1 MSARLYRSELDSNN
15 TRGVEYCFTI
25 QGNGAAT
32 PQFLEGDV
40 NGGGVNGAGTY
51 VTIARTGVGIYT
63 LTTNDPFPGVTGY
76 GFQFSSTALN
86 LNANVVL
93 SPNPTQNANNTWTFT
108 INVAIGAVAHE
119 LAATEQLSCWL
130 RFRNGLNNP

>member
-15 TRGVEYCFTI
+15 TRGVEYCFTL
-25 QGNGAAT
+25 QGAGAAAPT
-32 PQFLEGDV
+32 FLEGDT
-40 NGGGVNGAGTY
+40 NGASAGIWT
-51 VTIARTGVGIYT
+51 TIARTGVGIYT
-63 LTTNDPFPGVTGY
+63 ITTNDPFPGVTGY

-86 LNANVVL
+86 LNANVVG

-119 LAATEQLSCWL
+119 LASTEQVSVWL
-130 RFRNGLNNP
+130 RFRNGLTNP

>member
-1 MSARLYRSELDSNN
+1 MSARAYRSELDSNN

-40 NGGGVNGAGTY
+40 NAGANGAGTY
-51 VTIARTGVGIYT
+51 MTIARTGVGVYT
-63 LTTNDPFPGVTGY
+63 IRTTDPFPGVTGF
-76 GFQFSSTALN
+76 GFQFSSTVAQ
-86 LNANVVL
+86 LNANVVVG
-93 SPNPTQNANNTWTFT
+93 PNPTQNADNTWTFT

-119 LAATEQLSCWL
+119 LAATEQISCWL